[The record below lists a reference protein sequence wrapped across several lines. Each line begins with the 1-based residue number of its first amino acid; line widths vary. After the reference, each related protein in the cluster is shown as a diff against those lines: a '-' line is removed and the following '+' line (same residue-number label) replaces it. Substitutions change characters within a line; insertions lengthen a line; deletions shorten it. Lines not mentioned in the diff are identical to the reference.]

1 MESKKTTLYLD
12 DFHGEC
18 DRPKINVVIRYLKQ
32 SSLIGVKYTKS
43 FMTVNWLYDITVV
56 VRIVVVQT
64 NLGRP

>member
-32 SSLIGVKYTKS
+32 SSLIGVKYTQKKI
-43 FMTVNWLYDITVV
+43 VNWLYEIREQQQQNIN
-56 VRIVVVQT
+56 RIC
-64 NLGRP
+64 GA